1 VIDLATT
8 GGGINLILATLDA
21 KLVALSAKDGS
32 IAWQTDLADPSLGY
46 SEGRKALV
54 PTGIT
59 RSSKAPSNSAM

>member
-1 VIDLATT
+1 MIDLATT

-46 SEGRKALV
+46 SEGREALV
-54 PTGIT
+54 P
-59 RSSKAPSNSAM
+59 RV